1 MTIILEKV
9 MQGLDGSS
17 SGIWIMDHKR
27 RLVFRFDAD
36 LHSDVIELRGCLG
49 VPATSLV
56 KRLLLGCRSLKDQ
69 PGLTLDS
76 RAGPHFKPPAVTALS
91 LPPVPRTPSGT
102 PPVPAAPPDAFGLST
117 TSDLV
122 RPPSVLF
129 GPGWSICPVGEASR
143 FSINVV
149 S

>member
-1 MTIILEKV
+1 
-9 MQGLDGSS
+9 
-17 SGIWIMDHKR
+17 MDHLR

-56 KRLLLGCRSLKDQ
+56 KRLLLGCRSLQDQ

-102 PPVPAAPPDAFGLST
+102 PPVPAAPPHACGLST
-117 TSDLV
+117 TLTSFV
-122 RPPSVLF
+122 RRAFCSGLGGPSAL
-129 GPGWSICPVGEASR
+129 
-143 FSINVV
+143 
-149 S
+149 